1 MVPGIGFGSVKNG
14 QQCFKNNIINPRK
27 FWTCAHRNGRSTKPS
42 TKLLQMKRK
51 SRVKSQE
58 LRVRRRSPAR
68 LIWYKDDP
76 TDKKQLILRNGT
88 RIRKGFNDAELYC
101 TEGCKV
107 YALTKRGLILRTIQ
121 YLKKKNYGK
130 KTPNGVNNGQ
140 RYPYLLFRNKKYDVH
155 VLMTLAWDRPRE
167 EGEEI
172 DHINGNIDDCRKVNL
187 RVVSKEENRRCA
199 KILRRLRKLAKERHD
214 RSLNPKY
221 ISQKRLLEIFE
232 AEDPIA
238 CVLAA

>member
-1 MVPGIGFGSVKNG
+1 MVGLCAQERPFTSKSLHKISRTMSKKCKNKTRG
-14 QQCFKNNIINPRK
+14 MP
-27 FWTCAHRNGRSTKPS
+27 KP
-42 TKLLQMKRK
+42 
-51 SRVKSQE
+51 
-58 LRVRRRSPAR
+58 
-68 LIWYKDDP
+68 IWYKVDP

-88 RIRKGFNDAELYC
+88 RIRKGFNEADLYC

-107 YALTKRGLILRTIQ
+107 YALTKRGLIPRTIQ

-155 VLMTLAWDRPRE
+155 VLMNLAWDRPRE

-172 DHINGNIDDCRKVNL
+172 DHINGNIDDCRRVNL
-187 RVVSKEENRRCA
+187 RVVTKEENRRCA

-214 RSLNPKY
+214 QSLNPRY
-221 ISQKRLLEIFE
+221 MPQERLLEIFNGG
-232 AEDPIA
+232 
-238 CVLAA
+238 V